1 MDKEGYKYLYG
12 PVPSRRLGLSLG
24 VDIIPSKYCTYS
36 CIYCQ
41 LKRTDHLTVERR
53 SFYPVDDILSEI
65 RRRITETDV
74 RPDRITFSGS
84 GEPTLNSDIG
94 RIITE
99 IKSLTDIP
107 VVVITNG
114 SLLWMP
120 DVRNDLL
127 NADFVVPSLD
137 CARPESFRKVNRPH
151 RSLDIERIKQGII
164 EFRKAFKGQIW
175 LEVLLVH
182 GINDSKDDI
191 SSLIDFTGGLK
202 PDRVQLN
209 TVIRPPAEDYA
220 QALTR
225 EELERI
231 ALLFNPKAEVIAEFE
246 AKTKHIA
253 GEHLEK
259 NLIADMLNRR
269 PCTLKDIAASLAYDE
284 KEIEAAVAGMVKTG
298 EVEARDESSGRYYYL
313 KR

>member
-1 MDKEGYKYLYG
+1 MSGEEYKYLYG

-41 LKRTDHLTVERR
+41 LKRTDHLTIERR
-53 SFYPVDDILSEI
+53 SFYPIDDILSEL
-65 RRRITETDV
+65 RRRIAEIEV
-74 RPDRITFSGS
+74 KPDRITFSGS

-120 DVRNDLL
+120 EVRNELL

-137 CARPESFRKVNRPH
+137 CARPETFRKVNRPH

-164 EFRKAFKGQIW
+164 EFKKEFKGKIW
-175 LEVLLVH
+175 LEILLVR
-182 GINDSKDDI
+182 GINDSEEDI
-191 SSLIDFTGGLK
+191 RSLIDFTVNLK

-209 TVIRPPAEDYA
+209 TVVRPPAEEYA
-220 QALTR
+220 QPVTR
-225 EELERI
+225 DELERI
-231 ALLFNPKAEVIAEFE
+231 ALLFHPKAEVIAEFE
-246 AKTKHIA
+246 AKTKHAA

-259 NLIADMLNRR
+259 NLITAMLDRR
-269 PCTLKDIAASLAYDE
+269 PCTLKDVAASLAFDE
-284 KEIEAAVAGMVKTG
+284 KEIEAAVAEMVKAG
-298 EVEARDESSGRYYYL
+298 EVEARDESTGRYYYL